1 MDSKIMRKKKTSF
14 KDNVIKI
21 REIMQGALSSSFVP
35 DDNLWIHI
43 FRQERLSR
51 CLNGN
56 LNVTSDFDVLTQA
69 ILEQVVDHEMKM
81 QSDDHSPMK
90 KHNSDSK
97 MPTPP
102 VDIIVAILQLK
113 NLLLKLSPGLYND
126 IGAKL
131 DFLLVDKRTACKTYS
146 NFSEAMFEKCIS
158 WPLIVSFLL
167 FSANLA
173 AECIKN
179 GRHKLVRNIY
189 DWATLFTTLKL
200 KGWIIE
206 NGGWRCIIYERSL
219 SVNSLKMKL
228 ILSKFN
234 LSHRGILDPYI
245 IQSGNAINQ
254 SVYRDECS
262 AIFGCFI
269 SFKNTNQVVIIY
281 FGRILQAHIM
291 QYLRFILHGL
301 KFN

>member
-1 MDSKIMRKKKTSF
+1 MDSKIIRKKKTSF

-21 REIMQGALSSSFVP
+21 REIMQGALGSNFVP

-56 LNVTSDFDVLTQA
+56 LNATSDFEVLTQA
-69 ILEQVVDHEMKM
+69 ILEQLVDHEMKM

-102 VDIIVAILQLK
+102 VDIIIAILQLK
-113 NLLLKLSPGLYND
+113 NSLLKLSPGLYND

-131 DFLLVDKRTACKTYS
+131 DFLLVDKRAACKTYS

-206 NGGWRCIIYERSL
+206 NGGWEGLASFAKQDRKKPKRKYVILDIGNFFNHPLSIKTL
-219 SVNSLKMKL
+219 SVLIWIPIL
-228 ILSKFN
+228 ILLFAWLVNSQVKNKYFK
-234 LSHRGILDPYI
+234 S
-245 IQSGNAINQ
+245 
-254 SVYRDECS
+254 
-262 AIFGCFI
+262 IFKQTENKDFQNFV
-269 SFKNTNQVVIIY
+269 SNE
-281 FGRILQAHIM
+281 L
-291 QYLRFILHGL
+291 
-301 KFN
+301 